1 MAKYNISEAEWKIME
16 CLWDESNLTLKQIVE
31 RLNNSEWSYTTIRTM
46 VKRLMVKGVIGADK
60 SQSTNFKYFTL
71 VEEKDCKI
79 EEAKSFLSRVFD
91 GSVAM
96 MVSTLAKQEELSE
109 KEIEEL
115 KKIIDDMDG
124 KES

>member
-1 MAKYNISEAEWKIME
+1 MAKYNISEAEWRIME

-31 RLNNSEWSYTTIRTM
+31 KLNDSEWSYTTIRTM
-46 VKRLMVKGVIGADK
+46 VKRLMVKGIIGADK
-60 SQSTNFKYFTL
+60 SQSSNFKYFTL

-96 MVSTLAKQEELSE
+96 MVSTLAKQEELS
-109 KEIEEL
+109 KEELEEL
-115 KKIIDDMDG
+115 KKIIDGMD
-124 KES
+124 